1 MPATCLGNSSEQSK
15 HCSYEAV
22 IHSLG
27 ETVINKCYQMAGGD
41 KCGEKNEAGIG
52 SAEDKDLGKQAFIRM
67 VKRDV

>member
-1 MPATCLGNSSEQSK
+1 MNKANTCSHET
-15 HCSYEAV
+15 V

-52 SAEDKDLGKQAFIRM
+52 SAECKDLRKQAFIKDGQ
-67 VKRDV
+67 KRSLIN